1 MERDFVV
8 NAGGDLKD
16 PVHSQLPKLFS
27 LLTPELFSTGV
38 VQHTSIIPITNFK
51 YKFIIDF

>member
-16 PVHSQLPKLFS
+16 LVHSQLPKLFS